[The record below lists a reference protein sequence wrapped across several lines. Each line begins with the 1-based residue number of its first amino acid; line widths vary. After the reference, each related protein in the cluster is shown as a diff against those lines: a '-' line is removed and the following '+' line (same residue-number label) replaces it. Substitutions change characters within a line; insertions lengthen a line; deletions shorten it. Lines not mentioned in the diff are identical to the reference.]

1 MHKIWGQCPHHR
13 LRPQAGPVLETK
25 TTTWEPTVV
34 CPGPSGHAPW
44 FLLCCQVIACG
55 SRSCPIA
62 CAQQVLEQRSVGSSP
77 DSAGVSTIRNFLS
90 HPPSTRCFYPSQFR
104 INGSDF
110 LFPHSHTGASSEAK
124 GPSEL
129 PHGCEARVRV

>member
-1 MHKIWGQCPHHR
+1 MHKIWDQCPHHR
-13 LRPQAGPVLETK
+13 SWAQAGPILETK

-44 FLLCCQVIACG
+44 CLLYCQVIARG

-77 DSAGVSTIRNFLS
+77 DSAGMSTIWNFLS
-90 HPPSTRCFYPSQFR
+90 HPPSTPGFYPSQFR
-104 INGSDF
+104 TEVTSSS
-110 LFPHSHTGASSEAK
+110 LTHTLGLHPRIRRLRSQRALRAA
-124 GPSEL
+124 P
-129 PHGCEARVRV
+129 RV